1 MKIQAIMILLCGWIT
16 LLSAG
21 CGGKTD
27 SKSSAA
33 LPWSRVKQ
41 VEVIT
46 DADGQETQALPPD
59 KVAIGPGASQ
69 SEVVQAW
76 GIPDYIL
83 DSQSDPDRTIWQY
96 SHAVLVF
103 QGTKVEKVLPRP

>member
-1 MKIQAIMILLCGWIT
+1 MKNHALTILLCGCIT

-27 SKSSAA
+27 SESSAA
-33 LPWSRVKQ
+33 LPWSRVQEVQ
-41 VEVIT
+41 VTTE
-46 DADGQETQALPPD
+46 ANGQETQF
-59 KVAIGPGASQ
+59 VAPGKGGIGPGASQ

-76 GIPDYIL
+76 GIPDYII
-83 DSQSDPDRTIWQY
+83 DSQSDPDRKIWQY

-103 QGTKVEKVLPRP
+103 QGTKVEKVLPR